1 MITYRIEKYTLSKDR
16 IVDVFLVNE
25 PYQDLVA
32 IKAYSDLEDLD
43 EFIEWLEEM
52 IAEQIPDFSLPG
64 AIIVQGFLWGSVRS
78 KIVELVMNGPSIE
91 KEEFDTKEFLKLC
104 YDWRT
109 FLIEK
114 REGKRS

>member
-1 MITYRIEKYTLSKDR
+1 MITYHIEKYTLSKDR

-25 PYQDLVA
+25 PYQDL
-32 IKAYSDLEDLD
+32 D
-43 EFIEWLEEM
+43 EFIEWLEEI

-78 KIVELVMNGPSIE
+78 KIVELVMHGPCIE

-109 FLIEK
+109 FLIKK
-114 REGKRS
+114 REGKRP